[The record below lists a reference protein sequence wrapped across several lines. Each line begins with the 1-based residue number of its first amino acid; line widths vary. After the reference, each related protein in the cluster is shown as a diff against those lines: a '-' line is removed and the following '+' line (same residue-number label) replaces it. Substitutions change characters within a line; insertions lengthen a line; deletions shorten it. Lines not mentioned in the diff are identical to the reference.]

1 MKFVPALAVC
11 IGLYTALSASASDD
25 AVEFIDEDLD
35 RTPVNT
41 VVPHYP
47 ETARRDRIEGE
58 VTVCYRIDR
67 QGRPHE
73 VRVRYSSHRVFERP
87 ARRALRASRYA
98 PLDKDVKPSPVKS
111 CRTFRFYLEPVEPED

>member
-1 MKFVPALAVC
+1 MKVFPALLAC
-11 IGLYTALSASASDD
+11 IGLYAALSATASED
-25 AVEFIDEDLD
+25 AVDFVDEDLD
-35 RTPVNT
+35 RTPINT
-41 VVPHYP
+41 VVPNYP

-98 PLDKDVKPSPVKS
+98 PLAKDRKPSPVKS
-111 CRTFRFYLEPVEPED
+111 CRTFRFYLEPIEPED

>member
-1 MKFVPALAVC
+1 MKFVPALAGC
-11 IGLYTALSASASDD
+11 IGLCAALSATASDD

-35 RTPVNT
+35 RTPLNT
-41 VVPHYP
+41 VVPLYP
-47 ETARRDRIEGE
+47 DTARRDRIEGE

-87 ARRALRASRYA
+87 ARRAIRASRYA
-98 PLDKDVKPSPVKS
+98 PLDKDRNPSPVKT